1 MLNMERT
8 YILGSNQRLRK
19 EFGENFIELPDLIN
33 EVEIHSWVIG
43 LFRSNDIEK
52 VVIEIGV
59 NPLIALQVG
68 YHIRLSIEDLERK
81 ALLPILFVS
90 TLSLNAVMLQ
100 SEIYSQILST
110 KGIVFSELDLQSI
123 KTEIENMNGLN
134 ESEYLTKFLKTINI
148 QPDETIGRHSLANIW
163 GAYAM
168 DKAAN
173 ANALPA
179 DSEFKKK
186 LYFKYVSA
194 FNNIDK
200 LKPSPLKILGNISVG
215 NINKVNLE
223 GKRILL
229 IDDEAEKG
237 WEAVLRKVLKTTNPE
252 DFVVINERVK
262 DFESFSEANKN
273 IINSEKF
280 DLYLVDLRLN
290 GLEEDENL
298 KTKEFSGMKVLQKIK
313 SLNEG
318 NQVIIFTA
326 SNKVW
331 NLKSLLDAGADG
343 YYMKES
349 PEYNFS
355 RVISEQ
361 NYKDFKENVK
371 ACFGRGYL
379 SEVYK
384 HWINAKDIETTT
396 DHNFIAESN
405 IALDIAWEQ
414 IKNEFLDFGFLTL
427 YQSLE
432 SYANTMF
439 HYDNISDT
447 FKVNDTTVTE
457 NINLNDGEKEWLL
470 TYNEDSRNGHYFS
483 SGKLIQKSH
492 IKPTAL
498 FKISCLLH
506 IKYKKDDAF
515 LKDFGKLN
523 KLRNDIA
530 HGGSKGFTTKDDL
543 VKVLDIIKEIRNS

>member
-1 MLNMERT
+1 
-8 YILGSNQRLRK
+8 
-19 EFGENFIELPDLIN
+19 
-33 EVEIHSWVIG
+33 
-43 LFRSNDIEK
+43 
-52 VVIEIGV
+52 
-59 NPLIALQVG
+59 
-68 YHIRLSIEDLERK
+68 
-81 ALLPILFVS
+81 
-90 TLSLNAVMLQ
+90 
-100 SEIYSQILST
+100 
-110 KGIVFSELDLQSI
+110 
-123 KTEIENMNGLN
+123 
-134 ESEYLTKFLKTINI
+134 
-148 QPDETIGRHSLANIW
+148 
-163 GAYAM
+163 
-168 DKAAN
+168 
-173 ANALPA
+173 
-179 DSEFKKK
+179 
-186 LYFKYVSA
+186 
-194 FNNIDK
+194 
-200 LKPSPLKILGNISVG
+200 
-215 NINKVNLE
+215 
-223 GKRILL
+223 
-229 IDDEAEKG
+229 
-237 WEAVLRKVLKTTNPE
+237 
-252 DFVVINERVK
+252 

-414 IKNEFLDFGFLTL
+414 IKN
-427 YQSLE
+427 
-432 SYANTMF
+432 
-439 HYDNISDT
+439 
-447 FKVNDTTVTE
+447 
-457 NINLNDGEKEWLL
+457 
-470 TYNEDSRNGHYFS
+470 
-483 SGKLIQKSH
+483 
-492 IKPTAL
+492 
-498 FKISCLLH
+498 
-506 IKYKKDDAF
+506 
-515 LKDFGKLN
+515 
-523 KLRNDIA
+523 
-530 HGGSKGFTTKDDL
+530 
-543 VKVLDIIKEIRNS
+543 